1 MYYFVMIYKYCS
13 LCGKKLKQRSDG
25 NLACTGC
32 AFINYR
38 NPRPTAT
45 ALVLYKN
52 KLLLTKRARAPY
64 KGSWDL
70 PGGFIDRGE
79 DPQEAVVRELK
90 EETGLD
96 ITIKRILGIYPDE
109 YTHGPDSF
117 HTLCLIYIA
126 TARTASL
133 GAFDD
138 VSESK
143 WFAQNDMPKKIAFK
157 SNQRAIKDFLKIWK

>member
-1 MYYFVMIYKYCS
+1 MSYKFCS
-13 LCGKKLKQRSDG
+13 ICGGRLKLRPDD
-25 NLACTGC
+25 NLACTKC
-32 AFINYR
+32 DFVNYR

-45 ALVLYKN
+45 ALVLHKN
-52 KLLLTKRARAPY
+52 KLLLTRRARAPY

-79 DPQEAVVRELK
+79 DPKRAVVRELK
-90 EETGLD
+90 EETRLD
-96 ITIKRILGIYPDE
+96 ISVKKIFGIYPDE
-109 YTHGPDSF
+109 YTHGSDSF
-117 HTLCLIYIA
+117 HTLCIIYVA
-126 TARTASL
+126 AAKASSL

-143 WFAQNDMPKKIAFK
+143 WFAKKDMPKKIAFK